1 MNIDKK
7 YYDQIQENLKNT
19 LQDTKM
25 NAPNKKVG
33 KVRDAYF
40 LENQVLM
47 VSTDRQSAFD
57 RVLAAI
63 PSVIAYNKF
72 NSDSKKYSQKL
83 ENFSKRFTSII

>member
-7 YYDQIQENLKNT
+7 YYSQIQENLKNT

-47 VSTDRQSAFD
+47 R
-57 RVLAAI
+57 LEI
-63 PSVIAYNKF
+63 IEKNEVIILK
-72 NSDSKKYSQKL
+72 QKRL
-83 ENFSKRFTSII
+83 